1 MTIWSAE
8 EMRRD
13 EAVAPYLA
21 RYQAEAY
28 RELLAEKRPGWHAI
42 INTIK
47 PAVAAVQ
54 ADKETTK

>member
-1 MTIWSAE
+1 MTISSAE

-13 EAVAPYLA
+13 DRLQYALTRYRDEAA
-21 RYQAEAY
+21 REICAAN
-28 RELLAEKRPGWHAI
+28 RPRLLAL

-54 ADKETTK
+54 ADKETK